1 MKVLLDTN
9 IVLDVLL
16 EREPFVDW
24 AKAIFILVEN
34 SEIDGYLCAS
44 SVTTLHYLVAKT
56 LNKQHADET
65 IQELLTL
72 FEVTQLNKQV
82 LQNACNENGVDYE
95 DSVIYCSA
103 IYEDIDIIITR
114 DKRGFKKS
122 QVTVVTPEEFLAL
135 MQEDKYEQ
143 RRVFEKYSEE

>member
-24 AKAIFILVEN
+24 AREIFILAENDEVE
-34 SEIDGYLCAS
+34 GYLCAS

-56 LNKQHADET
+56 LNKHHADET
-65 IQELLTL
+65 IQELLSL
-72 FEVTQLNKQV
+72 FDVTQVNKQV
-82 LQNACNENGVDYE
+82 LQKACNENGVDYE
-95 DSVIYCSA
+95 DSVIYSSA
-103 IYEDIDIIITR
+103 RYEEIDIIITR

-122 QVTVVTPEEFLAL
+122 EVTVVLPEEFLAL
-135 MQEDKYEQ
+135 MKQDNHD
-143 RRVFEKYSEE
+143 